1 MPEPTLSDPKVLTV
15 ILNYRTAALAV
26 EAAEGA
32 LREMAD
38 LAGEIVV
45 VDNDSQDGSIEHL
58 QATAAERG
66 WAEAGR
72 IHVVSAG
79 RNGGFGAGNNHAI
92 RAGLST
98 GETPDYVYLLNPDA
112 VPEPGAIRALV
123 DHFEAHPNV
132 GVLGSLILTP
142 DGEPAYGAFRF
153 PTVVREFE
161 DAARTAVFSKLLER
175 GRETSPIALERREVD
190 WVSGSSMMVRQAMLD
205 EVGLFDEAFFLYFEE
220 TDLCLR
226 CKRAGWEIWSL
237 PESRVVH
244 IGGVATGIDGRERM
258 PSYWFDSRWYY
269 FRKNYGLA
277 YTVAVTLS
285 LLAGEVTWQARRLLN
300 PKAQRYRNTNR
311 FGRDLLRHHLRA
323 LLTRRVTPA
332 GAVS

>member
-1 MPEPTLSDPKVLTV
+1 MSEPTLSGPKVLTV
-15 ILNYRTAALAV
+15 ILNYRTAELAV

-32 LREMAD
+32 LREMAG
-38 LAGEIVV
+38 LAGEIVI
-45 VDNDSQDGSIEHL
+45 VDNASPDGSFEYL
-58 QATAAERG
+58 QAASAERG
-66 WAEAGR
+66 WAEGGR

-79 RNGGFGAGNNHAI
+79 RNGGFGAGNNFAI

-98 GETPDYVYLLNPDA
+98 GDKPDYVYLLNPDA

-123 DHFEAHPNV
+123 DHFETHPRI

-142 DGEPAYGAFRF
+142 DGNPAYGAFRF
-153 PTVVREFE
+153 PTIVREFE
-161 DAARTAVFSKLLER
+161 DAARTAVFSRVLER
-175 GRETSPIALERREVD
+175 GRETSPIALEPREVD
-190 WVSGSSMMVRQAMLD
+190 WVSGSSMMFRRAMLD
-205 EVGLFDEAFFLYFEE
+205 EVGLFDERFFLYFEE

-237 PESRVVH
+237 PASRVVH
-244 IGGVATGIDGRERM
+244 IGGASTGNYSWERM

-285 LLAGEVTWQARRLLN
+285 LLAGEVAWQARRLVN
-300 PKAQRYRNTNR
+300 PKAERYRNTHR
-311 FGRDLLRHHLRA
+311 FGRDLLRHHARA
-323 LLTRRVTPA
+323 LVSGR
-332 GAVS
+332 GAPSGAST